1 MPAKSDFFS
10 KINLLPQDEFDRSFL
25 GKALKW
31 ALSAGKSIVILTE
44 FVVILAF
51 LSRFKLDRDLNDIN
65 EVLIQ
70 KQAVVESYAETERQM
85 RALQDRLAIINQVDE
100 DTLGASGSLSRLIAS
115 TPLDVEYETVELS
128 RTSLTLTGI
137 AGSEGGFAALLN
149 SIREEGT
156 WTQISLGD
164 VEFSQRKGGV
174 VFTINGKATE
184 AKGGI
189 TSE

>member
-10 KINLLPQDEFDRSFL
+10 KVNLLPQDEFEQSFL

-31 ALSAGKSIVILTE
+31 SLTAGKSIVILTE

-51 LSRFKLDRDLNDIN
+51 MSRFKLDRDLNDLN

-70 KQAVVESYAETERQM
+70 KQAVVASYAETEARM
-85 RALQDRLAIINQVDE
+85 RALQDRLDIINQVNE
-100 DTLGASGSLSRLIAS
+100 DTLGASDSLSRLIAN
-115 TPLDVEYETVELS
+115 TPLDVAYEKVDLS
-128 RTSLTLTGI
+128 RTSLSLSGI

-149 SIREEGT
+149 SIRDDGT
-156 WTQISLGD
+156 WTEISLGD

-174 VFTINGKATE
+174 IFTISGKTPV
-184 AKGGI
+184 KTGGI
-189 TSE
+189 NE